1 MLIVGNHPL
10 LPDAEAAEDMREDFI
25 IADMAGYFSQVVHTF
40 ANILRDKIA
49 GKAGLKTGLYPV
61 NRLKRLV

>member
-1 MLIVGNHPL
+1 LFIYGQLLSDAKIFEYIPQHLIRSNL
-10 LPDAEAAEDMREDFI
+10 S
-25 IADMAGYFSQVVHTF
+25 GYFAQVVHTF